1 MRVYPLDS
9 KLYDNISSKLRKID
23 KQLPQKVLADKATPP
38 PIDSL
43 IVLGN
48 GREEYVVVPLI
59 CHHLNGNKTTAIVKP
74 TYTRDGAIQTLK
86 TIIKNYKIIAFILD
100 QESDEL
106 SALSETIKRKLNEI
120 GAKCEEI
127 ENSVGGRVIRYE
139 CILGDHGFKFVV
151 VINGL
156 DDVVGP
162 SHKIEDHLVRLAGVT
177 VQGDSKDAWNGLSE
191 MERFEVFRNIYSGRG
206 VVKEVFKQHFVGLGL
221 LDC

>member
-191 MERFEVFRNIYSGRG
+191 DERLEVFRSIYTDRG
-206 VVKEVFKQHFVGLGL
+206 VAEEVFKQHFVGFGK